1 MAPGIPKGGSG
12 KFVPQGQ
19 TAGPY
24 GNEPSADSPGVAA
37 QPAKPL
43 KP

>member
-1 MAPGIPKGGSG
+1 MAPPIPKGGSG

-24 GNEPSADSPGVAA
+24 GNEPSVDSPGVAA
-37 QPAKPL
+37 APAKPL

>member
-1 MAPGIPKGGSG
+1 MAQAIPKGGSG

-24 GNEPSADSPGVAA
+24 GNDPSKDSPGEAA
-37 QPAKPL
+37 APAKPL